1 MAMARGK
8 AQTGGAT
15 LIDVAAV
22 AGVSVITAS
31 RALRGQGPMADTTR
45 DRVLRAAEAAGYRR
59 NPIATSL
66 ASSSSTLVGVIVPS
80 LANIVFVDVLA
91 GINAAV
97 SAGGFRTIIGVTDY
111 DQGEERRLVESFL
124 GWRPAVLILTGVD
137 HQGATVDLIRR
148 TATRCI
154 ELMDLREDPVDRL
167 IGFSHHQA
175 GRMSAA
181 HLVSRGYRRIGYV
194 GHDLGRDTR
203 AARRHDGFLQG
214 LAEAGLSQV
223 AAQIVQAP
231 SGVGAGRAAM
241 AALMAGSK
249 VDAVYFSN
257 DDMAIG
263 GMFHCLDAGLAVPDR
278 VAIMGFNGL
287 EIGQQMPRPLTTVL
301 TPRGDIGRLAG
312 QAALDLAAGRPV
324 AEVQRVDVTLI
335 AGATV

>member
-1 MAMARGK
+1 MARGK

-15 LIDVAAV
+15 LIDVAAA

-31 RALRGQGPMADTTR
+31 RALRGQGPMAEATR

-59 NPIATSL
+59 DPIATSL
-66 ASSSSTLVGVIVPS
+66 VSSSSNLIGVIVPS

-111 DQGEERRLVESFL
+111 DLAEERRLVESFL
-124 GWRPAVLILTGVD
+124 GWRPAVLILSGVE
-137 HQGATVDLIRR
+137 HEGATVDLIRS
-148 TATRCI
+148 AKTRCI
-154 ELMDLREDPVDRL
+154 ELMDLREDPVDAL

-175 GRMSAA
+175 GRLSAA

-203 AARRHDGFLQG
+203 AAKRHDGFRQG
-214 LAEAGLSQV
+214 LAEAGLSLV
-223 AAQIVQAP
+223 AAQIAQAP
-231 SGVGAGRAAM
+231 SGVGVGRAAM
-241 AALMAGSK
+241 AGLMAQGSF
-249 VDAVYFSN
+249 DAVYFSN

-263 GMFHCLDAGLAVPDR
+263 GMFHCLGAGISVPDR
-278 VAIMGFNGL
+278 VAVMGFNGL

-301 TPRGDIGRLAG
+301 TPRSKIGGLAG

-324 AEVQRVDVTLI
+324 APVQRVEVTLI
-335 AGATV
+335 EGGTA